1 MFVKK
6 DEQLDAE
13 INGFIGKGV
22 LVEGKLSFEGSLR
35 VDGHLKGEI
44 NSEGTLLIGE
54 GALVEADVNVDNA
67 IISGEVRGVVT
78 GRDRVEL
85 QSPARV
91 MGDIRTPTLIIGEGV
106 IFEGNCI
113 MTKKTT
119 ELKPVEDTGS

>member
-44 NSEGTLLIGE
+44 SSEGTLLVGE

-85 QSPARV
+85 QAPARV
-91 MGDIRTPTLIIGEGV
+91 IGDIRTPTLIIGEGV

>member
-85 QSPARV
+85 QAPARV